1 MSKILTPKG
10 WRDLIIEEKE
20 VQTED
25 KHTAKAKNKKQSR
38 KQQSKSPYTDADLEE
53 PRVNNPF
60 LVFTPSNREFISP
73 GDKHREGFSTDVDFI
88 HYHMGSNQKDHF
100 DSDSEKVFPI
110 NQKKTYM
117 VMSKYRSG
125 EIEIMHH
132 IRANSP
138 LDAYNRYEHMAMNP
152 GTVGSEASRDFR
164 PYKKI
169 TSGYKVVAHKKGNI
183 KDVYRIAKRTI
194 PKL

>member
-10 WRDLIIEEKE
+10 WRDLIIE
-20 VQTED
+20 
-25 KHTAKAKNKKQSR
+25 KK
-38 KQQSKSPYTDADLEE
+38 KDFDVDIDME

-60 LVFTPSNREFISP
+60 LTRTPSNREFISP
-73 GDKHREGFSTDVDFI
+73 GDKHKEGFSTDVDFI
-88 HYHMGSNQKDHF
+88 HYNMGSNQKDHF

-117 VMSKYRSG
+117 VMSKYRNG
-125 EIEIMHH
+125 DIEIMHH

-138 LDAYNRYEHMAMNP
+138 LDAYNRYDHITMNP
-152 GTVGSEASRDFR
+152 GTAGSEATRFR
-164 PYKKI
+164 KEKKI
-169 TSGYKVVAHKKGNI
+169 PSGYKVVAHKQGNI

-194 PKL
+194 SKL